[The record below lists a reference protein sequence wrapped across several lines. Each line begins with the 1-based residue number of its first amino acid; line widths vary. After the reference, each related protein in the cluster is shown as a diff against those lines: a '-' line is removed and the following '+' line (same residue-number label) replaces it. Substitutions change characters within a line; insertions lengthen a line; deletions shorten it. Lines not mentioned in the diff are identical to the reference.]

1 MEQEKKEA
9 LQQQSEE
16 SGLQQVPPQPETE
29 AAKESGKGPLHI
41 VLTKKL
47 LYTVLA
53 AVGGI
58 ALVLVLV
65 FTLIIPL
72 GKRIRSSNEI
82 SRAVTSYQ
90 KGEMSFTEAEKQIR
104 EYYFVTAQSNQ
115 AFRAYEKLCELRFD
129 KTEQDYH
136 AGTISYEAA
145 KGELEKFVSAR
156 VGAVATE
163 AKSRR
168 DALIAEHAFAQS
180 AALAEQGEFRQ
191 AIELLAEVKEGNE
204 AYEKAQQQK
213 KGYLDQWAE
222 RISGQMDSLRASG
235 DYEEALTQIS
245 DYRAF
250 SADDRFDALAQ
261 TLSEEKLEYDK
272 EHQLATA
279 EVTEIVQDWF
289 SYDIV
294 YELTNHAGQTLRNV
308 SLVVLLFDE
317 NGDPCKTYWTSY
329 NVTYEDEKVKNSEG
343 IRVKEIAAGISDKW
357 VNSTYAPG
365 VSKAKICVSQAELES
380 GETWEN
386 PYYEVWLAQEKD
398 RY

>member
-90 KGEMSFTEAEKQIR
+90 KGEMSFTDAEKQIR

-145 KGELEKFVSAR
+145 KGEFEKFVSAR
-156 VGAVATE
+156 VGAVAAE

-168 DALIAEHAFAQS
+168 DALIAEYAFAQS

-204 AYEKAQQQK
+204 AYEKAQQQQ

-279 EVTEIVQDWF
+279 EVTEIVPIWF
-289 SYDIV
+289 SA
-294 YELTNHAGQTLRNV
+294 TV
-308 SLVVLLFDE
+308 SIEVANKTDKKIENMTVVWLIFDE
-317 NGDPCKTYWTSY
+317 NGEPTREITEAFAATYK
-329 NVTYEDEKVKNSEG
+329 DEKVRNSARGGVEELAPREQK
-343 IRVKEIAAGISDKW
+343 IV
-357 VNSTYAPG
+357 TYTTAIKAC
-365 VSKAKICVSQAELES
+365 KAKACVQSVEFES